1 MFNSANQEHNVMP
14 LIRIPQHSLA
24 FLCLIVTLITNFGV
38 HGFGEKNVIHN
49 DLVFSLS
56 KPSSCVRHK
65 LGSRVSPLKLTTND
79 DDHQENVV
87 YGIRN
92 AKNEVQII
100 HRRSFLSN
108 ILTSGAALTSSQLLP
123 TQKVNAIPFLDGGSD
138 RRQLELC
145 LLTVLRTQYWAKSVA
160 KSLKAKLLTPLE
172 EQEELVSG
180 LSDTQKKQPYLE
192 ARLGAKALLSK
203 KIGGGANAKVVKLAS
218 FQIKDCLR
226 DGKYWCGVLAKSG
239 TLNSSSNQKAIC
251 NHKLEAYGDELIE
264 SLASLVEF
272 DGLDNTI
279 DPSPRSSLMLT
290 MYTNDKGTFAY
301 KTLAQRV
308 IPSCEN
314 YLEVFG
320 PERRKVCE
328 DFMRR
333 DYSEEM
339 II

>member
-1 MFNSANQEHNVMP
+1 MP
-14 LIRIPQHSLA
+14 SLQPLLA
-24 FLCLIVTLITNFGV
+24 FLCLIVTLLMNFGV
-38 HGFGEKNVIHN
+38 HGFGEKNIIRN
-49 DLVFSLS
+49 DPVFSLS
-56 KPSSCVRHK
+56 KPSSRVRHI
-65 LGSRVSPLKLTTND
+65 LGSRISPLKLTKTD
-79 DDHQENVV
+79 DVHQNTLLC
-87 YGIRN
+87 GIGSRN
-92 AKNEVQII
+92 AKNEEQII

-108 ILTSGAALTSSQLLP
+108 MLISGAALTSSQLLL
-123 TQKVNAIPFLDGGSD
+123 TQKANAIPFLHGGSD

-145 LLTVLRTQYWAKSVA
+145 LLTVLRTQYWAKCVA
-160 KSLKAKLLTPLE
+160 KSLKAKLLTSLE
-172 EQEELVSG
+172 EQEELVYG

-218 FQIKDCLR
+218 FQIKDCLK

-239 TLNSSSNQKAIC
+239 TLNSSNNQKAVC
-251 NHKLEAYGDELIE
+251 NQKLEVYGDELIE

-290 MYTNDKGTFAY
+290 MYTNDKGVFAY
-301 KTLAQRV
+301 KTLTQRV

-333 DYSEEM
+333 DYAEEM
-339 II
+339 IM